1 MRELIYRVTNNALT
15 ELRILRSRYLGGA
28 ARACLRVGITADII
42 TGLSFLSGL
51 AAVWFL
57 FVDIPLFFLFGVLH
71 LLFDA
76 FDGVIARTA
85 KATRYG
91 AYIDSL
97 NDQLI
102 AVLLLGKMTFASLN
116 VVLLTLTVF
125 YAFEIMLYFVSRF

>member
-1 MRELIYRVTNNALT
+1 MRELIYRVANNALI
-15 ELRILRSRYLGGA
+15 ELRILRSCYLGGA
-28 ARACLRVGITADII
+28 ARVCVRAGITADII

-57 FVDIPLFFLFGVLH
+57 FVDTPLFLLFGALH

-76 FDGVIARTA
+76 FDGLIARTA

-97 NDQLI
+97 NDHLI
-102 AVLLLGKMTFASLN
+102 AV
-116 VVLLTLTVF
+116 
-125 YAFEIMLYFVSRF
+125 